1 MNRAVKLLLIQLVV
15 AALLALS
22 IAAEAALPT
31 PPGQPVKGPGGRQQ
45 MHDSVTMA
53 RFGMGD
59 SEYWLYTPADPV
71 PPSAPVIVFLHG
83 WGGMDPVSYGAWID
97 HLVLRGNI
105 VIYPRYQDTLFT
117 PPTAMTE
124 NALLAVND
132 ALVRLAEAG
141 VKPQTENLAI
151 IGHSLGGVIA
161 ANLACEAATGRMP
174 PPRALMLVE
183 PGDSKNSTT
192 AEAFGLGRDIPSIMR
207 DYSAIPADTLLLCLV
222 GAEDQ
227 MAGAGAARTIFYGAT
242 GVSRGSRDYV
252 MVNSDRRGTPQLIAD
267 HFAPLA
273 PDERYRGEKHSRLRD
288 RLRDRMGKYLPVAER
303 MEGASVDAL
312 DYFGFWK
319 LADALTEYAFHGVN
333 REYALGCTYEQKNM
347 GKWSDGVP
355 VLTLEVT
362 DMP

>member
-1 MNRAVKLLLIQLVV
+1 MNRAVKLLVIQLAV
-15 AALLALS
+15 AALLALPVV
-22 IAAEAALPT
+22 AEAALPK
-31 PPGQPVKGPGGRQQ
+31 PPGQPVKGPGGRQR

-59 SEYWLYTPADPV
+59 SEYWLYTPANPV

-97 HLVLRGNI
+97 HLVVRGNI
-105 VIYPRYQDTLFT
+105 VIYPRYQATLLT
-117 PPTAMTE
+117 SPTVMTE
-124 NALLAVND
+124 NALQAVND
-132 ALVRLAEAG
+132 ALVRLAESG
-141 VKPQTENLAI
+141 VKPQLENFAI

-161 ANLACEAATGRMP
+161 ANLACEAATGRIP
-174 PPRALMLVE
+174 PPKALMLVE

-192 AEAFGLGRDIPSIMR
+192 AEAFGLARDIPSIMR
-207 DYSAIPADTLLLCLV
+207 DYSVIPAGTLLLCVV

-227 MAGAGAARTIFYGAT
+227 MVGAGAARTIFYGAT
-242 GVSRGSRDYV
+242 GVSRDGRDFV
-252 MVNSDRRGTPQLIAD
+252 MANSDRRGSPQLIAD
-267 HFAPLA
+267 HLAPLA

-288 RLRDRMGKYLPVAER
+288 RLRDKLGKSLPVAER
-303 MEGASVDAL
+303 MERATVDAL
-312 DYFGFWK
+312 DYYCFWK
-319 LADALTEYAFHGVN
+319 LADALTEYAFHGFN